1 MLFLIWGGVFI
12 ITYSL
17 GDLPA
22 DTVGDP
28 LMLMFALLHWLLGA
42 LLPNVVGADLIRDLT
57 TLLGGDIDTLLL
69 LHFPVLLPLPRLLNV
84 HAFLVGVGL
93 AGAGDDDPLLALLPL
108 LGACLLV
115 HSSALSFS
123 VCFIHVLAHLIPH
136 RFAFPLINY
145 LTHFFGNRSALF
157 LGRHLALRHPLGD
170 ALRGLD
176 VLVLGLIH
184 GGVLGPALH
193 PMMAAAMV
201 RFARSS
207 GSQAQTSG
215 D

>member
-69 LHFPVLLPLPRLLNV
+69 LHFPALLPLPRLLYV

-93 AGAGDDDPLLALLPL
+93 AGAGDDDPLLALHAILPL

-115 HSSALSFS
+115 HSSALS
-123 VCFIHVLAHLIPH
+123 
-136 RFAFPLINY
+136 
-145 LTHFFGNRSALF
+145 
-157 LGRHLALRHPLGD
+157 
-170 ALRGLD
+170 LD
-176 VLVLGLIH
+176 VCLILVHAHIL
-184 GGVLGPALH
+184 P
-193 PMMAAAMV
+193 
-201 RFARSS
+201 R
-207 GSQAQTSG
+207 
-215 D
+215 